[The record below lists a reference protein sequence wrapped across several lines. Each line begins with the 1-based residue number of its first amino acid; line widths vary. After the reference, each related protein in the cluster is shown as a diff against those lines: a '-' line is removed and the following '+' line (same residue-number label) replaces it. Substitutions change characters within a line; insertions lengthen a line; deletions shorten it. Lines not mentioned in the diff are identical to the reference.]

1 MGQGRRSAMKS
12 FRMFLLLTVLLCLVC
27 LVTGCGSRIIPEPDA
42 GLLEV
47 YLDGQNITVDSKSVT
62 LDHNRV
68 SNFEIVGMVPGA
80 KGISVAEVKFSY
92 PVRSAT
98 YLVTAVFRYK
108 EIGDV
113 EALKAADFETTSITK
128 VE

>member
-1 MGQGRRSAMKS
+1 MKS

-27 LVTGCGSRIIPEPDA
+27 LVPGCGRRIIPEPDA

-47 YLDGQNITVDSKSVT
+47 YLDGQNITADSKSVT

-80 KGISVAEVKFSY
+80 KGISVAEVKFNY